1 MYYKN
6 KNPNIG
12 ELEKEKN
19 VMMTRKIATQKFL
32 VRLTQCLMFLSIIL
46 IIIVI
51 MGDIK
56 IKSME
61 QPTIIMWESIF
72 VAKEPVKEQ
81 AKKYVQSL
89 PMPDMSDVPR
99 VQEQPVIIQGYVVPS
114 TETNEL
120 TTEEEIYL
128 LAKGIHGE
136 ASICDSEEKYKV
148 GTVIMNRV
156 SHSRYPNTVKEVLEQ
171 ESQYSCYQDVR
182 WFTEEPSKEEIEI
195 ARDIYLNGTRVFGP
209 EVIYQS
215 RSCAG
220 KCVDV
225 TKWHEY
231 GID

>member
-1 MYYKN
+1 
-6 KNPNIG
+6 
-12 ELEKEKN
+12 
-19 VMMTRKIATQKFL
+19 MMTKKIVTPKFL
-32 VRLTQCLMFLSIIL
+32 VRLTQYLMLLSIIL

-51 MGDIK
+51 IGDIK

-61 QPTIIMWESIF
+61 QPVVIIWEDIC
-72 VAKEPVKEQ
+72 VAKESVKEQ
-81 AKKYVQSL
+81 AKRYVQSL

-99 VQEQPVIIQGYVVPS
+99 VQEQPVIIQGYIVPS
-114 TETNEL
+114 TETNEP

-136 ASICDSEEKYKV
+136 ASICDREEKYKV

-156 SHSRYPNTVKEVLEQ
+156 AHSRYPNTVKGVLADP
-171 ESQYSCYQDVR
+171 SQYSCYQDNR

-231 GID
+231 GTD

>member
-51 MGDIK
+51 IGDIK

-72 VAKEPVKEQ
+72 VAKEPVK
-81 AKKYVQSL
+81 
-89 PMPDMSDVPR
+89 
-99 VQEQPVIIQGYVVPS
+99 EQPVIIQGYVVPS